1 MIKKESILY
10 LVVGLIVVFLALD
23 IFGVFDTKVP
33 VGYSPK
39 EVALM
44 MKVKDLN
51 EEIEDLKIENE
62 IIEKDNERITQNIGT
77 DSAAIYDGS
86 RAYRDSLRAE
96 LFR

>member
-1 MIKKESILY
+1 MKIEKI
-10 LVVGLIVVFLALD
+10 LVVAVSIIAIVLCLE
-23 IFGVFDTKVP
+23 ISGIFDTKVP
-33 VGYSPK
+33 DGFTPK

-51 EEIEDLKIENE
+51 KEIEDLKIENE
-62 IIEKDNERITQNIGT
+62 IIEKDNERITQNIGA

-96 LFR
+96 LFGQ